1 MSSVVH
7 TAEIKII
14 PYVSA
19 RFTLADVRK
28 MSPVDL
34 ERGGNRAYRLREV
47 VFYESS
53 VPKYRTLTEKTFGV
67 LDSWISGGLGRCRLT
82 KGRVEHMVVG
92 GCGSPI

>member
-1 MSSVVH
+1 MSSVVY

-19 RFTLADVRK
+19 RFTPALVRK

-34 ERGGNRAYRLREV
+34 ERGENRAYRLREV

-53 VPKYRTLTEKTFGV
+53 GPKYRTLTGKTLVF
-67 LDSWISGGLGRCRLT
+67 WILG
-82 KGRVEHMVVG
+82 
-92 GCGSPI
+92 